1 MILYQQRGKNEK
13 IRPLLLS
20 GLILELIS
28 LGIAAFVLADRI
40 SVGYAGGGFIFIG
53 LILTLIFVG
62 VGLAFVNISD
72 ENFAR
77 KKPYIIAVI
86 IIILFISIG
95 YMITQWLFSPGEIFV
110 IAIVGLVQI
119 FLTIFLMVDLISF
132 NEKKYDKQN
141 K

>member
-1 MILYQQRGKNEK
+1 MKK
-13 IRPLLLS
+13 VRPLLLS

-28 LGIAAFVLADRI
+28 LGIAAFVLADRL
-40 SVGYAGGGFIFIG
+40 SVGSFGGGSFTIG
-53 LILTLIFVG
+53 LILTMVTMMFVG

-110 IAIVGLVQI
+110 IAILGIAQI
-119 FLTIFLMVDLISF
+119 FLTIPLMVNLIQF
-132 NEKKYDKQN
+132 DADMRDKQN